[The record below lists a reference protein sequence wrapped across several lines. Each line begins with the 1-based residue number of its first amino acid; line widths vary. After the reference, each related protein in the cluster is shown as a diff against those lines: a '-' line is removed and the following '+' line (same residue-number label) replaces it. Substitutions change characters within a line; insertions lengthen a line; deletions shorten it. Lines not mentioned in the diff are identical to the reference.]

1 MYWYYIDERY
11 LDYLRDK
18 ESRIPYTNYGDDKL
32 KPFFG
37 SLFEVDDLMYMT
49 QVSHPKVRHKNMKNQ
64 RDLSLL
70 YNTNKELI
78 AVVNLNYMFPVPKK
92 YVKKIKYKDIDNYRT
107 FKDSAEKSR
116 YIMLLKEELSMIN
129 ALNIAE
135 KAHNLY
141 KYINL
146 HKTSQLVKRCLNFK
160 YLEVKAKEY
169 QNK

>member
-1 MYWYYIDERY
+1 
-11 LDYLRDK
+11 
-18 ESRIPYTNYGDDKL
+18 
-32 KPFFG
+32 
-37 SLFEVDDLMYMT
+37 
-49 QVSHPKVRHKNMKNQ
+49 
-64 RDLSLL
+64 
-70 YNTNKELI
+70 
-78 AVVNLNYMFPVPKK
+78 
-92 YVKKIKYKDIDNYRT
+92 
-107 FKDSAEKSR
+107 
-116 YIMLLKEELSMIN
+116 MLLKEELSMIN